1 VADSE
6 ALFPISTANVDI
18 FVDKDHLT
26 VHTARIYGL
35 FYKLLI
41 QKADFI
47 PLRINHLGQDAK
59 QAQNIF
65 AHFLITNFCA

>member
-18 FVDKDHLT
+18 FVDKGHLT
-26 VHTARIYGL
+26 AQTARIYGL
-35 FYKLLI
+35 FNKLPI

-47 PLRINHLGQDAK
+47 PLKINHLAQEAK
-59 QAQNIF
+59 GPQNIF

>member
-18 FVDKDHLT
+18 FVDKGYLT
-26 VHTARIYGL
+26 AHTARIYGL
-35 FYKLLI
+35 FYKLPV

-47 PLRINHLGQDAK
+47 A
-59 QAQNIF
+59 
-65 AHFLITNFCA
+65 

>member
-18 FVDKDHLT
+18 FVDKGHLT
-26 VHTARIYGL
+26 AHTARIYGL
-35 FYKLLI
+35 FYKLPV

-47 PLRINHLGQDAK
+47 ALQINDLASDAQLGK
-59 QAQNIF
+59 NIF
-65 AHFLITNFCA
+65 PHFLITNFCA